1 MAESSSPRPLL
12 SPHARLRWDERAGQT
27 ILLAPERGLLLD
39 EVATAVVRLCDGTRT
54 VADIARVLQ
63 ASYPDASIDAI
74 ARDVEYLI
82 SALAVRGL
90 VR

>member
-1 MAESSSPRPLL
+1 MAETSSPRPLL

-27 ILLAPERGLLLD
+27 LLLAPERGLLLD
-39 EVATAVVRLCDGTRT
+39 DVAAAVVRLCDGTRT
-54 VADIARVLQ
+54 ITEIARALQ
-63 ASYPDASIDAI
+63 PSYPDASLDAI
-74 ARDVEYLI
+74 ARDVEYLV